1 VRRTVATLFALLALP
16 GAAHAQGYA
25 DAEVGAAASAA
36 GFGHIA
42 DRVAASARPT
52 VLVLRKL
59 LRRAPSELGTS
70 RLGGHP
76 DLPLGTP
83 WPHCRG
89 KRQTFVGQLRLSDL
103 PPEAAELG
111 SHGGLLLVFME
122 VRFEHPSFTAR
133 GLWGGRCTTV
143 IHAPAGTPLAR
154 VRPPSRAAILRL
166 RPAQLRYAVRPDI
179 PDVAMDFQSLAA
191 PLSDVLLIDSEVDHW
206 WDLRDFLHRR
216 KGLLSHRLLGYADTP
231 NGGGSCWRRTQRSV
245 DAWRHLITIGLDF
258 GIRFEVADGGRLQVE
273 VSPEDLA
280 AGRFDRVCGIFD
292 SA

>member
-1 VRRTVATLFALLALP
+1 MRRAAYTLALLLALP
-16 GAAHAQGYA
+16 GTAHAQGYA
-25 DAEVGAAASAA
+25 EPEVRAMAGAA
-36 GFGHIA
+36 GFGLVA

-59 LRRAPSELGTS
+59 LRRAPGEFGTS
-70 RLGGHP
+70 RLGGNP
-76 DLPLGTP
+76 DLPLGTS

-89 KRQTFVGQLRLSDL
+89 KRQSFLGQFRLSDL

-111 SHGGLLLVFME
+111 IHGGILLVFME
-122 VRFEHPSFTAR
+122 VRFEHPAVRFR

-154 VRPPSRAAILRL
+154 VRPPRRAAILRL

-191 PLSDVLLIDSEVDHW
+191 PLSDVLLIDSEVDRW
-206 WDLRDFLHRR
+206 WDLRDSLHRR
-216 KGLLSHRLLGYADTP
+216 KGLLTHRLLGYVDTP
-231 NGGGSCWRRTQRSV
+231 NRQGSCWRRTERPV

-258 GIRFEVADGGRLQVE
+258 GIRFEVSDGGRLQVE
-273 VSPEDLA
+273 IPPADLA

>member
-1 VRRTVATLFALLALP
+1 MRRTVAMLFALLALP
-16 GAAHAQGYA
+16 GAAHAHGYA
-25 DAEVGAAASAA
+25 EAEVGAAASAA

-59 LRRAPSELGTS
+59 LRRAPRELGTS
-70 RLGGHP
+70 RLGGNP
-76 DLPLGTP
+76 DLPVGTP
-83 WPHCRG
+83 WPHCRR
-89 KRQTFVGQLRLSDL
+89 KRMTFLGQLRLSDL

-122 VRFEHPSFTAR
+122 VRFEFPSFTR
-133 GLWGGRCTTV
+133 HGLWGGRCTTV

-154 VRPPSRAAILRL
+154 VRPPRRAAVMRL

-179 PDVAMDFQSLAA
+179 PDVAMDYQSLAA
-191 PLSDVLLIDSEVDHW
+191 PLGDVLLVDSEVDRW
-206 WDLRDFLHRR
+206 WDLRESLHRR
-216 KGLLSHRLLGYADTP
+216 KGLLSHRLLGYPDTP
-231 NGGGSCWRRTQRSV
+231 NGGGNCWRRTERPV

-258 GIRFEVADGGRLQVE
+258 GVGFEVADGGRLQVE
-273 VSPEDLA
+273 ISPADLA

>member
-1 VRRTVATLFALLALP
+1 MRRATLALALLLALP

-25 DAEVGAAASAA
+25 EPEVRAAAGAA
-36 GFGHIA
+36 GFGLVA

-52 VLVLRKL
+52 VLVLRRL
-59 LRRAPSELGTS
+59 LRRAPRELGTS
-70 RLGGHP
+70 RLGGDP

-89 KRQTFVGQLRLSDL
+89 NRQSFLGQIRLSDL
-103 PPEAAELG
+103 PPEAAELQV
-111 SHGGLLLVFME
+111 HGGVLLVFME
-122 VRFEHPSFTAR
+122 VRFERPSFTGR

-154 VRPPSRAAILRL
+154 VRPPRRAAILRL

-179 PDVAMDFQSLAA
+179 PDVAMDYQSLAA
-191 PLSDVLLIDSEVDHW
+191 PLADVLLVDSEVDHW
-206 WDLRDFLHRR
+206 WDLPYSLQRR
-216 KGLLSHRLLGYADTP
+216 RGLLSHRVLGYLDTP
-231 NGGGSCWRRTQRSV
+231 NGGGNCWRRTERPV
-245 DAWRHLITIGLDF
+245 DPWRHLLTIGLDF
-258 GIRFEVADGGRLQVE
+258 GVGFEVADGGRLQVE
-273 VSPEDLA
+273 ISPADLT

>member
-1 VRRTVATLFALLALP
+1 VRRAAYALALLLALP
-16 GAAHAQGYA
+16 GTAHAQGYA
-25 DAEVGAAASAA
+25 QAEVGAAATAA
-36 GFGHIA
+36 GFGHVA
-42 DRVAASARPT
+42 ERVAASARPT
-52 VLVLRKL
+52 LLVLRRL
-59 LRRAPSELGTS
+59 VWRAPRELGTS
-70 RLGGHP
+70 RLGGNP
-76 DLPLGTP
+76 DLPLGTF

-89 KRQTFVGQLRLSDL
+89 KRQSFLGQFRLSDL

-111 SHGGLLLVFME
+111 VHGGVLLVFME
-122 VRFEHPSFTAR
+122 VRFEHPSFTPR

-154 VRPPSRAAILRL
+154 VRPPRRAAVLRL
-166 RPAQLRYAVRPDI
+166 RPAQLRYAVRADI

-191 PLSDVLLIDSEVDHW
+191 PLSDVLLVDSEVDHW
-206 WDLRDFLHRR
+206 WDLRDSLHRR
-216 KGLLSHRLLGYADTP
+216 KGLLSHRLLGYPDTP
-231 NGGGSCWRRTQRSV
+231 NGEGSCWRRTERPV

-273 VSPEDLA
+273 ISPADLA